1 MLVSSEMR
9 GKFWNWDM
17 SQDAPAFEFS
27 APLILPTFRGQKKRF
42 FFYLTKLTSD
52 ILPNVSKKKV
62 LKPPKAP
69 ELLEKP
75 NFK

>member
-1 MLVSSEMR
+1 MFQLLNFQLHLYFPPSE
-9 GKFWNWDM
+9 
-17 SQDAPAFEFS
+17 AE
-27 APLILPTFRGQKKRF
+27 KKRF